1 MYVNVH
7 KKWHYSSVAAPCS
20 PVVEAVQALFRAFP
34 LNWKQQQSKEGKE
47 FYSPKMTPSPP
58 TSLAPSLIPSLLSQC
73 NKRCQANS
81 NPRRPGRNPKIGQSN
96 QVTGEET
103 EKDGGSG
110 FAAIGAVTILD
121 S

>member
-47 FYSPKMTPSPP
+47 SIHRKWPP
-58 TSLAPSLIPSLLSQC
+58 PLRPPSLIPSLLSQC